1 MATTRIMPL
10 HAGKGR
16 TVGKAISDIIDYVK
30 NPEKTD
36 HGRLITSYQCDS
48 RVADAQFLLDKQT
61 YAARTG
67 RVRGADDVI
76 AYHLRQSFVPGEIT
90 PEEANR
96 LGVEL
101 ARRFT
106 KGRHAFIV
114 CTHIDK
120 AHVHNHIIWNSTTLE
135 CDRKFRNFWGST
147 RAVHR
152 LSDTICIEN
161 GYSIVEAPKRRGQ
174 SYNKWLGDA
183 AKPSHKELLRQAIDR
198 ALAQKPA
205 SLEELLRL
213 LEQDGFTVHRRGKT
227 ISISAEGWGN
237 NVRFDRLGDGY
248 TLDDLLAVL
257 SGQKEHTP
265 RKQAVP
271 QAAPSKVNLL
281 VDIQAK
287 LQAGKGAGYARWA
300 KVFNL
305 KQMAQ
310 TLNYLS
316 EHGLLDYVNLE
327 AKTAEA
333 TVRYNALSDQ
343 IKAAEKRMAE
353 IAVLRTH
360 IVNYTR
366 TSLHCLRYAGKRVRP
381 HFLHP
386 LDCQRKETIALEQI
400 ENATFHRK
408 TPTVAEYC
416 EKWLL
421 MQSVHVR
428 TTTLTDY
435 TSKVRRHIIAELGD
449 KRMGEVSLDD
459 IQLALV
465 SVSKKSASVYKS
477 VVILYKSIFRAAKES
492 RIIDNNPTIYLT
504 TKGGGVPQKDKAAL
518 TDEQV
523 ERLLDAV
530 EGLPTYVFVMLGLYA
545 GLRREEILALKWD
558 SVYLDGNFPYL
569 TVRRAWHT
577 ENNRPVILEEL
588 KTKAAERN
596 IPLPTCLA
604 ECLKETKENSTS
616 EYVVPNRD
624 GDPLS
629 YTQFKRLW
637 QYVVTRTV
645 KERSYYRYEDGKRVK
660 HTVTPVL
667 GEKAAHNGNVV
678 YSLDFEVTPHQL
690 RHTYITN
697 LIHSS
702 VDPKTVQYLAGHES
716 SKITMDIYAKVKYN
730 RPDELV
736 RTMGNAFSQ
745 WDSV

>member
-30 NPEKTD
+30 NPDKTD

-183 AKPSHKELLRQAIDR
+183 AKPSHKEQLRQAIDR
-198 ALAQKPA
+198 ALAQKPT

-227 ISISAEGWGN
+227 ISIGAEGWGN

-265 RKQAVP
+265 RKQPAP

-300 KVFNL
+300 RCLTSNRWRRPSTICPNTGCWIMPIWKP
-305 KQMAQ
+305 KRQRQ
-310 TLNYLS
+310 RP
-316 EHGLLDYVNLE
+316 
-327 AKTAEA
+327 A
-333 TVRYNALSDQ
+333 TMCCPIRSRSPRSA
-343 IKAAEKRMAE
+343 MAE

-360 IVNYTR
+360 IVNYAKTR
-366 TSLHCLRYAGKRVRP
+366 ETYVAYRKAG
-381 HFLHP
+381 
-386 LDCQRKETIALEQI
+386 
-400 ENATFHRK
+400 
-408 TPTVAEYC
+408 Y
-416 EKWLL
+416 
-421 MQSVHVR
+421 
-428 TTTLTDY
+428 
-435 TSKVRRHIIAELGD
+435 
-449 KRMGEVSLDD
+449 
-459 IQLALV
+459 
-465 SVSKKSASVYKS
+465 SKK
-477 VVILYKSIFRAAKES
+477 I
-492 RIIDNNPTIYLT
+492 P
-504 TKGGGVPQKDKAAL
+504 
-518 TDEQV
+518 
-523 ERLLDAV
+523 
-530 EGLPTYVFVMLGLYA
+530 A
-545 GLRREEILALKWD
+545 GA
-558 SVYLDGNFPYL
+558 
-569 TVRRAWHT
+569 
-577 ENNRPVILEEL
+577 
-588 KTKAAERN
+588 
-596 IPLPTCLA
+596 
-604 ECLKETKENSTS
+604 
-616 EYVVPNRD
+616 
-624 GDPLS
+624 
-629 YTQFKRLW
+629 
-637 QYVVTRTV
+637 
-645 KERSYYRYEDGKRVK
+645 
-660 HTVTPVL
+660 
-667 GEKAAHNGNVV
+667 
-678 YSLDFEVTPHQL
+678 
-690 RHTYITN
+690 
-697 LIHSS
+697 
-702 VDPKTVQYLAGHES
+702 
-716 SKITMDIYAKVKYN
+716 
-730 RPDELV
+730 
-736 RTMGNAFSQ
+736 
-745 WDSV
+745 